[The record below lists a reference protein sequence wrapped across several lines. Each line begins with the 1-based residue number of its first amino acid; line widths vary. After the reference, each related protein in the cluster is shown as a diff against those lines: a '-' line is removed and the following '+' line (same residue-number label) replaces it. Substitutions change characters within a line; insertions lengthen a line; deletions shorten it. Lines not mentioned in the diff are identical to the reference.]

1 MGLVYCPECG
11 TKVSDKASACP
22 FCGFRSSAKN
32 LPIVASKKPLKRI
45 QWESALLVSEF
56 DQVFP
61 ISTIQSNNLNIIFG
75 RAENLSRVAP
85 AFFETIKAMFPKTIK
100 IAETNQGIQR
110 LIDRGVYRFITDKS
124 GEILPSIYGDK
135 GVVAQV
141 RLKDLK
147 LTPDLGRSIVDLQTQ
162 IAMAQ
167 VISEIHDVQ
176 RGIANLHSELQDD
189 RLALAESV
197 WQQLQQAAQITDA
210 RVREEK
216 LLSILSSATDAKCLL
231 FRAFAAEKRWFDERK
246 DKNLFSKVLDREAQ
260 NRGDAYSAE
269 IFNSLLAITK
279 TVQVETT
286 VYCLL
291 GEQNAARLSMRQF
304 GDFISANE
312 IDNRD
317 TLLVLNSFS
326 TTDQKSIIDNFTDIQ
341 QKIAALPMDIEG
353 TQPLLDSV
361 SMKKED
367 TDEQILLKVWQR
379 DTPNQQKE
387 PLRKLPKQGK
397 RGN

>member
-11 TKVSDKASACP
+11 TKISDKASVCP
-22 FCGFRSSAKN
+22 YCGFRSSTKN
-32 LPIVASKKPLKRI
+32 LPMVASKNPLKRI
-45 QWESALLVSEF
+45 QWESTSLVSEF

-61 ISTIQSNNLNIIFG
+61 IGTIQSNNLNIIFG
-75 RAENLSRVAP
+75 KAENLSRVAP
-85 AFFETIKAMFPKTIK
+85 AFFETIKAMFPKTIR
-100 IAETNQGIQR
+100 IAETNQVIQS
-110 LIDRGVYRFITDKS
+110 LIDSGVYHYKIDKN
-124 GEILPSIYGDK
+124 GEILPSIYGEN
-135 GVVAQV
+135 GCIVAQV
-141 RLKDLK
+141 RLKDLQ

-176 RGIANLHSELQDD
+176 RGIANLHGELQDD

-210 RVREEK
+210 RIREEK
-216 LLSILSSATDAKCLL
+216 LLSILSSATDAKCIL
-231 FRAFAAEKRWFDERK
+231 FRAFTAEKRFFDERK
-246 DKNLFSKVLDREAQ
+246 DKNWFSKLLDKEAQ
-260 NRGDAYSAE
+260 NRGDERSAE

-304 GDFISANE
+304 GDFISANAL
-312 IDNRD
+312 DSRD
-317 TLLVLNSFS
+317 TLLALNSFS
-326 TTDQKSIIDNFTDIQ
+326 ASDQRSLIDDFTDIQ

-353 TQPLLDSV
+353 TQPLLDTIAT
-361 SMKKED
+361 KKEKT
-367 TDEQILLKVWQR
+367 TDE
-379 DTPNQQKE
+379 
-387 PLRKLPKQGK
+387 
-397 RGN
+397 